1 MCKKNKNARPSSTA
15 MFEESFRE
23 DIDALEEQLFG
34 LKTEEWESLKPI
46 LVKMEEIKLKYV
58 GEYDYGESF

>member
-1 MCKKNKNARPSSTA
+1 

-46 LVKMEEIKLKYV
+46 LIKMEEIKLKYV
-58 GEYDYGESF
+58 GEHDYGESF